1 MQPIEN
7 SARAKTQWTQLID
20 LLSQDP
26 HKIDAELTI
35 KGLHKLRALMD
46 LVDEKHKINSLHTIM
61 GRLKSAPLL
70 QLLVGDT
77 ASVALNA
84 IRAAHFNDEQWASLI
99 PLLPSRTRG
108 FLRNRDDL
116 GPKSNEAL
124 ALWASADFILPSL
137 NISQNANMHENQLLQ
152 MQNDSI
158 ATDSL
163 IINDDIEEMD
173 ETLILSSDDILE
185 NENSLALDDRQKSQN
200 LHDYDNHD
208 YHNIVNIETRT
219 NDPLGQEF
227 IEADK
232 REEFN
237 DNRQRIDE
245 IVKKIENLRSKRE
258 QYDAPQLP
266 LEGGLEAEKH
276 YISEIYFATDNNG
289 TINWVD
295 GVPRGALVGSSIAEA
310 SYDNSPGTD
319 ASGAAS
325 FKQRIAFENVRMKLC
340 GADMIAGDWRINAV
354 PFFDTLSGRF
364 KGYKGLLRRPNIVES
379 AAIVHNRQGDYNST
393 FEGESSDNLQQLIH
407 ELRTPLGAVIGF
419 AEIIEQQLF
428 GPASSEYRTLA
439 KTILEEGNR
448 LLAGFDDL
456 NIAAKIDSG
465 NFQASLGL
473 TNVNWLSQKTMT
485 LLQPLLETENIK
497 LQINGGDDLHP
508 LMIENEDA
516 ERLLVRLLSALIS
529 ASHHDE
535 ILIGR
540 WEMIAGKRPM
550 NQFSIST
557 PTELR
562 SMSEKQLLE
571 SGPEHIEDNDRAP
584 LLGLGFSLR
593 LVRNLANNLGGSLLF
608 HKNIIILSLP
618 ASREKPIEKAENNL
632 D

>member
-7 SARAKTQWTQLID
+7 RARAKTQWTQLID

-26 HKIDAELTI
+26 HNIDSNLI
-35 KGLHKLRALMD
+35 VDGLHKLRTLMD
-46 LVDEKHKINSLHTIM
+46 LVDEKHKINSLHSIM
-61 GRLKSAPLL
+61 GRLQSPPLL

-77 ASVALNA
+77 ASVAVNA
-84 IRAAHFNDEQWASLI
+84 IRAARFNDEQWSSLI

-116 GPKSNEAL
+116 GPKTKEAL
-124 ALWASADFILPSL
+124 AIWASADFILPSRDISEIEIDSVRDDQ
-137 NISQNANMHENQLLQ
+137 NIPIDHNLTERN
-152 MQNDSI
+152 SI
-158 ATDSL
+158 
-163 IINDDIEEMD
+163 IINDDIEELD
-173 ETLILSSDDILE
+173 ETLILGSEDIVE
-185 NENSLALDDRQKSQN
+185 DVDSLKST
-200 LHDYDNHD
+200 DTE
-208 YHNIVNIETRT
+208 YHETF
-219 NDPLGQEF
+219 P
-227 IEADK
+227 
-232 REEFN
+232 

-258 QYDAPQLP
+258 HYDAPQLP
-266 LEGGLEAEKH
+266 LEGGFEPDNP
-276 YISEIYFATDNNG
+276 YISDIYFATDSDG

-295 GVPRGALVGSSIAEA
+295 GVPRGALVGTSISEA

-319 ASGAAS
+319 ASGASS

-340 GADMIAGDWRINAV
+340 GADLIAGDWRINAV
-354 PFFDTLSGRF
+354 PFFDTQSGRF

-379 AAIVHNRQGDYNST
+379 AGVIQEQSNNYNST

-428 GPASSEYRTLA
+428 GPASFEYRTLA

-448 LLAGFDDL
+448 LLSGFDDL

-473 TNVNWLSQKTMT
+473 TNVNWLSHKISDT
-485 LLQPLLETENIK
+485 LKPLLENENIK
-497 LQINGGDDLHP
+497 LEIIGGDGLRP
-508 LMIENEDA
+508 LMVENGDA
-516 ERLLVRLLSALIS
+516 ERLLVRLLSALIT
-529 ASHHDE
+529 ASDNDE

-540 WEMIAGKRPM
+540 WGMVSSKRPM
-550 NQFSIST
+550 NQFSVT
-557 PTELR
+557 MPTELR
-562 SMSEKQLLE
+562 SLNEQQLLE
-571 SGPEHIEDNDRAP
+571 SGPEHKEENGRAP

-608 HKNIIILSLP
+608 HKDIVVLSLP

>member
-1 MQPIEN
+1 MRFDDRLKTALMQPIEN
-7 SARAKTQWTQLID
+7 EARAKTQWSQLID

-26 HKIDAELTI
+26 HEIESNLIID
-35 KGLHKLRALMD
+35 GLHKLRMLMD
-46 LVDEKHKINSLHTIM
+46 LVDENHKIQSLHSIM
-61 GRLKSAPLL
+61 GRLQSPPLL

-84 IRAAHFNDEQWASLI
+84 IRAAQFNDEQWSSLI

-116 GPKSNEAL
+116 GTKSKETL
-124 ALWASADFILPSL
+124 ARWASADFILPSRD
-137 NISQNANMHENQLLQ
+137 ISEIDSSIDNQILQ
-152 MQNDSI
+152 LDDNL
-158 ATDSL
+158 TEKNSL
-163 IINDDIEEMD
+163 IINDDIEELD
-173 ETLILSSDDILE
+173 ETLILGSNDIVKDAVDLKSTELEDNIGISMDSEELSDID
-185 NENSLALDDRQKSQN
+185 S
-200 LHDYDNHD
+200 H
-208 YHNIVNIETRT
+208 ETL
-219 NDPLGQEF
+219 P
-227 IEADK
+227 
-232 REEFN
+232 

-245 IVKKIENLRSKRE
+245 IVRKIENLRSKRE
-258 QYDAPQLP
+258 HYDAPQLP
-266 LEGGLEAEKH
+266 LEGGFEADNR
-276 YISEIYFATDNNG
+276 YVSEIYFSTDNDG

-295 GVPRGALVGSSIAEA
+295 GVPRGALVGTSISEA
-310 SYDNSPGTD
+310 SYDNAPGTD
-319 ASGAAS
+319 AAGASS

-354 PFFDTLSGRF
+354 PFFDTVSGRF

-379 AAIVHNRQGDYNST
+379 AGVIQEQSDVYNTT
-393 FEGESSDNLQQLIH
+393 FEGETSDNLQQLIH

-428 GPASSEYRTLA
+428 GPASAEYRTLA

-448 LLAGFDDL
+448 LLSGFDDL

-473 TNVNWLSQKTMT
+473 TNVDWLSHKVSDA
-485 LLQPLLETENIK
+485 LKPLLENENIK
-497 LQINGGDDLHP
+497 LEILGADALRP
-508 LMIENEDA
+508 LMIENSDA
-516 ERLLVRLLSALIS
+516 ERLLVRLLSALIT
-529 ASHHDE
+529 ASQRDE

-540 WEMIAGKRPM
+540 WGMLSGKRPM
-550 NQFSIST
+550 NQFTISM
-557 PTELR
+557 PSELR
-562 SMSEKQLLE
+562 SMSEQQLLE
-571 SGPEHIEDNDRAP
+571 SGPEHREENDRAP

-608 HKNIIILSLP
+608 HKDIVILSLP